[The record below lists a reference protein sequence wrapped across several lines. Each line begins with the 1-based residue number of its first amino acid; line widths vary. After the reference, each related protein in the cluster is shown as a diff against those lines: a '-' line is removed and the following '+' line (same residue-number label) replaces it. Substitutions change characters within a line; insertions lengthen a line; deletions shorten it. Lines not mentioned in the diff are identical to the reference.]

1 MKRLSCILSLCML
14 LGASALSAQTGGAGQ
29 AEDIIDALQERVPG
43 KGTVVVR
50 GSDALRNMLG
60 KRLHGEGVEKTDS
73 TAFLKIQ
80 GYRTQVFSGN
90 NQRKSKDEAFR
101 KEKEI
106 KELFPDVP
114 TYVTYNAPFWRLR
127 IGDFRSHE
135 EAYHMQRLL
144 MDAFPAY
151 KKEMYIVREEVKIP
165 LN

>member
-1 MKRLSCILSLCML
+1 MKYILSLCIL
-14 LGASALSAQTGGAGQ
+14 LGASALSAQTDGGGQ
-29 AEDIIDALQERVPG
+29 VEDIIDALQERVPG
-43 KGTVVVR
+43 KGTVTVR

-73 TAFLKIQ
+73 AAFLKIQ

-90 NQRKSKDEAFR
+90 N
-101 KEKEI
+101 
-106 KELFPDVP
+106 LFPDVS

-144 MDAFPAY
+144 MDAFPTY
-151 KKEMYIVREEVKIP
+151 RKEMYIVREEVKIP

>member
-1 MKRLSCILSLCML
+1 MKYILSLCIL
-14 LGASALSAQTGGAGQ
+14 RGASALSAQTDGGGQ
-29 AEDIIDALQERVPG
+29 VEDIIDALQERVPG
-43 KGTVVVR
+43 KGTVTVR

-151 KKEMYIVREEVKIP
+151 RKEMYIVREEVKIP

>member
-1 MKRLSCILSLCML
+1 MKYILSLCIL
-14 LGASALSAQTGGAGQ
+14 LGASALSAQTDGGGQ
-29 AEDIIDALQERVPG
+29 VEDIIDALQERVPG
-43 KGTVVVR
+43 KGTVTVR

-73 TAFLKIQ
+73 AAFLKIQ
-80 GYRTQVFSGN
+80 
-90 NQRKSKDEAFR
+90 
-101 KEKEI
+101 EI

-151 KKEMYIVREEVKIP
+151 RKEMYIVREEVKIP